1 MKPLISIDLT
11 NDKNNLIMNGTQFI
25 VATPSD
31 VLHQRLEK
39 SIDEADEV
47 VEQAKLP
54 LVLTVFQAIFGVVGV
69 AIVAG
74 MIESLDGLSL
84 KEMYQRAP
92 WLIWVGVACIVI
104 FSVIHFLG
112 KGKAKAVLST
122 DESVNTFSHLASVKE
137 AIYTELSVPASAKEV
152 DILSFFYEVK
162 NEKIKVRKKGLQTA
176 QYFNSAHKIYAENDK
191 FYMVNLEAKN
201 EFPLSSLRAIRTV
214 NKRIVVDEWDK
225 DEPFNKGIYKPYKIS
240 VTKQG
245 DYTYK
250 GYHIL
255 ELEIDGEV
263 WGIYFPAYELSAFE
277 EVTGLKAE

>member
-1 MKPLISIDLT
+1 MKPLFSIDLT
-11 NDKNNLIMNGTQFI
+11 NDKNNLIMNGTDFI

-31 VLHQRLEK
+31 ILQQKLEK
-39 SIDEADEV
+39 SMDRADEV
-47 VEQAKLP
+47 VGKAKLP

-74 MIESLDGLSL
+74 VLESLDGLSL

-92 WLIWVGVACIVI
+92 WLIWVGAACIIGFVLI
-104 FSVIHFLG
+104 NFLG
-112 KGKAKAVLST
+112 KSKAKAVLST

-137 AIYTELSVPASAKEV
+137 AIYSELSVPVAAKEV
-152 DILSFFYEVK
+152 DILSFFYKVK
-162 NEKIKVRKKGLQTA
+162 DGKIKVKQNGLQTA
-176 QYFNSAHKIYAENDK
+176 QYFNSTHKIYVENGK

-214 NKRIVVDEWDK
+214 NKRVVVDEWYK
-225 DEPFNKGIYKPYKIS
+225 EEPFNKGIYKPYRIS